1 MCMNYV
7 YKYQCNIISSVY
19 IRPYVCT
26 CVYHL
31 PGLHPVDVLE
41 FLLYSGCSVNGK
53 VAGGTALHYA
63 ASGGHVEAAKLLIS
77 SGVHINA
84 LVGTAD
90 EVMCYY
96 L

>member
-1 MCMNYV
+1 M
-7 YKYQCNIISSVY
+7 
-19 IRPYVCT
+19 CT
-26 CVYHL
+26 CVYH
-31 PGLHPVDVLE
+31 PSDLHPIDVLE
-41 FLLYSGCSVNGK
+41 FLLYNGCSVNRK

-63 ASGGHVEAAKLLIS
+63 ASGGHFEAARLLIS
-77 SGVHINA
+77 LGVHINA